1 MYSIGRST
9 DCFILLVSFLHL
21 YRMTTTSLQKHVL
34 RKYLEQIITCGQAM
48 VSAQLTKLSSPVSPQ
63 LILIN
68 SSKTSHLS
76 QSLDTPFLR

>member
-1 MYSIGRST
+1 MYSIAIGKST
-9 DCFILLVSFLHL
+9 DCFILTVSFLHL
-21 YRMTTTSLQKHVL
+21 YCMTTTSLQKHVL

-68 SSKTSHLS
+68 SRHLS
-76 QSLDTPFLR
+76 QSLDTPFL